1 MNKKEISIVASLCAL
16 EDYSVQKT
24 TVYPDGN
31 ILSIEYY
38 KISAPMSRL
47 VIL

>member
-1 MNKKEISIVASLCAL
+1 MNKKEISIVASLHAM
-16 EDYSVQKT
+16 EDHSVQET
-24 TVYPDGN
+24 TVYPGGN

-38 KISAPMSRL
+38 KISAPLRRL